1 MYNLRFIL
9 AWCLAGFFPLLL
21 PAQQFTITGT
31 TEGLP
36 DGTWIYLKKASPQ
49 IPIDSA
55 QVTQG
60 RFTLKGKINEKAEQA
75 LLHTAKFS
83 NYVIF
88 WLEAVPMQVHLK
100 NGAFKQARFSGSAT
114 QLENE
119 KLRNII
125 DPLRHREDS
134 LSNLLST
141 NKDSDVKNVIR
152 TKIEAI
158 NRDERATYIDF
169 VATHPHS
176 IIAANILKIYASTW
190 GKEKT
195 QELYEKLS
203 PEIKSSTYGRDIDD
217 YLTLAQDIR
226 VGGKYAD
233 FEQTDTEGKPV
244 KLSAIKAKY
253 ILLEFWGSW
262 CGPCRAE
269 NPNLVKT
276 YQAYQ
281 PKGFEIL
288 GVAADDNKAQWL
300 QAVKQ
305 DKLPWTNVCDLKGDQ
320 NKAVLIYG
328 INAFPTNFLI
338 DENGIIIAK
347 NLRGDDLRKKLAELL
362 P

>member
-1 MYNLRFIL
+1 
-9 AWCLAGFFPLLL
+9 
-21 PAQQFTITGT
+21 
-31 TEGLP
+31 
-36 DGTWIYLKKASPQ
+36 
-49 IPIDSA
+49 
-55 QVTQG
+55 
-60 RFTLKGKINEKAEQA
+60 
-75 LLHTAKFS
+75 
-83 NYVIF
+83 
-88 WLEAVPMQVHLK
+88 MQVHLK
-100 NGAFKQARFSGSAT
+100 NGAFKQAAFSGSAT

-119 KLRNII
+119 KLRKII
-125 DPLRHREDS
+125 DPLRHQEDS

-141 NKDSDVKNVIR
+141 SKDPDVKNVIR
-152 TKIEAI
+152 TKIEAL
-158 NRDERATYIDF
+158 NRAERASYIEY

-176 IIAANILKIYASTW
+176 IIAANVLKIYSSTW

-203 PEIKSSTYGRDIDD
+203 AEIKSSAYGRDIND
-217 YLTLAQDIR
+217 YLSLAQDIR
-226 VGGKYAD
+226 VGGRFAD
-233 FEQTDTEGKPV
+233 FEQADTEGKTI

-276 YQAYQ
+276 YQMYRH
-281 PKGFEIL
+281 KGFEIL
-288 GVAADDNKAQWL
+288 GVAADDNKTQWL

-305 DKLPWTNVCDLKGDQ
+305 DKLPWPNVCDLKGDQ

-338 DENGIIIAK
+338 DENGVIIAK
-347 NLRGDDLRKKLAELL
+347 NLRGEALQKKLAELL